1 VVGIGVEVDLRIVL
15 IGLLLSL
22 TACYGY
28 VPVNGELPPRPTVV
42 RTYLSEPSSFTI
54 DQVSLHGIDQVEG
67 EVVQWQDDYLV
78 VSASWL
84 WSISGQEFGGNSQTL
99 IIPRERLQIV
109 ERKKLSKART
119 AGIVG
124 VGALLATL
132 MKIALPTGS
141 ASGGVPG
148 GGTNPK

>member
-1 VVGIGVEVDLRIVL
+1 VEVGLRFLL

-28 VPVNGELPPRPTVV
+28 VPVNGDLPPRQTVV

-54 DQVSLHGIDQVEG
+54 DQVSLHGINQVEG

-84 WSISGQEFGGNSQTL
+84 WSISGQEFGGNAQTL
-99 IIPRERLQIV
+99 IIPRERLQGV
-109 ERKKLSKART
+109 ERKQLSKTRT

-124 VGALLATL
+124 IGAILATFI
-132 MKIALPTGS
+132 KVALPTGS
-141 ASGGVPG
+141 ASGGTPG
-148 GGTNPK
+148 GGGGNTK